1 MCENRPVPIF
11 LCDRLKAQI
20 QSLLTEA
27 LAALGPEVR
36 VPDGLVAEVDRTKDP
51 VYGDFATNVALR
63 LAKSA
68 GLKPRDLAA
77 AIVAKLPANTLI
89 AKCEIAGAGFLNFF
103 LARGAHDGELEAI
116 IDLGAAYGRS
126 TSGDGQSVNIEFVS
140 ANPTGPLHVGHG
152 RLAAYGASLAN
163 LLEAVGYKVQREY
176 YINDAGR
183 QMEILAASV
192 WLRYLELGGEAFT
205 FPSNGY
211 RGEYLKP
218 IAQGL
223 RATYGAK
230 FARKASE
237 VFAGLP
243 PDAPA
248 GNEDEYVDAVIART
262 KELIGPAA
270 FREIHDFALA
280 EMLAAIREDLAAFG
294 VTFDVWYSERSL
306 AESGD
311 VERALDALRAS
322 GHLYQK
328 DGAWWF
334 RSTAFGDEKDRVVV
348 RENGQ
353 KTYFASDIAYAINK
367 RRRGFQHLIYVWGAD
382 HHGYIVRTRASLEAA
397 GEPGDCFEV
406 RLIQFVALYRG
417 GVQVSMGKRS
427 GEFVTLRDLRTEV
440 GNDATRFFYVM
451 RGNDQHLEFDLELA
465 KSRSNDNPVYYIQY
479 AHARVASVLKQLR
492 DRGFTFDERLA
503 RDNLGLL
510 ANEHELALVRAL
522 VQFPEII
529 AQAAAQRAPHMLVHH
544 LRDLANGFHTYY
556 NAHTFIV
563 EDAPL
568 RNARLFLIQAL
579 RQVIANGLGF
589 IGVGAPDTM

>member
-1 MCENRPVPIF
+1 
-11 LCDRLKAQI
+11 
-20 QSLLTEA
+20 
-27 LAALGPEVR
+27 
-36 VPDGLVAEVDRTKDP
+36 
-51 VYGDFATNVALR
+51 
-63 LAKSA
+63 
-68 GLKPRDLAA
+68 
-77 AIVAKLPANTLI
+77 
-89 AKCEIAGAGFLNFF
+89 
-103 LARGAHDGELEAI
+103 
-116 IDLGAAYGRS
+116 
-126 TSGDGQSVNIEFVS
+126 FVS

-152 RLAAYGASLAN
+152 RHAAYGASMCN
-163 LLEAVGYKVQREY
+163 LLSAAGFAVHREY

-192 WLRYLELGGEAFT
+192 WLRYLELGGQSFA

-218 IAQGL
+218 IAQDL
-223 RATYGAK
+223 RAK
-230 FARKASE
+230 FETKFERRADE

-262 KELIGPAA
+262 RDLIGPDAY
-270 FREIHDFALA
+270 REIHDFALA
-280 EMLAAIREDLAAFG
+280 QMLAVIREDLAEFG
-294 VTFDVWYSERSL
+294 VTFDAWYSERSL

-311 VERALDALRAS
+311 VDRALDALRAS
-322 GHLYQK
+322 GHLYLK

-334 RSTAFGDEKDRVVV
+334 RSTDFGDEKDRVVV

-353 KTYFASDIAYAINK
+353 KTYFASDIAYALNK
-367 RRRGFQHLIYVWGAD
+367 RKRGFQHLLYVWGAD
-382 HHGYIVRTRASLEAA
+382 HHGYIARLRASLEAV
-397 GEPGDCFEV
+397 GEPGECFEV

-427 GEFVTLRDLRTEV
+427 GEFVTLKDLRAEV

-451 RGNDQHLEFDLELA
+451 RSNDQHLDFDLELA

-492 DRGFTFDERLA
+492 ERGLAFDDGLA
-503 RDNLGLL
+503 RASLGLL
-510 ANEHELALVRAL
+510 VNEHEQALVRSL

-529 AQAAAQRAPHMLVHH
+529 SQAAALRAPHMLVHY
-544 LRDLANGFHTYY
+544 LRDLANDFHTYY

-563 EDAPL
+563 EDASM
-568 RNARLFLIQAL
+568 RNARLFLIQGL
-579 RQVIANGLGF
+579 RQVIANGLGL
-589 IGVGAPDTM
+589 IGVSAPDSM

>member
-1 MCENRPVPIF
+1 M
-11 LCDRLKAQI
+11 KAQI
-20 QSLLTEA
+20 QRLLTEA

-36 VPDGLVAEVDRTKDP
+36 VPEGLVAEVDRTKDP
-51 VYGDFATNVALR
+51 AHGDFATNVALR

-68 GLKPRDLAA
+68 GRKPRDLAA
-77 AIVAKLPANTLI
+77 AIIARLPANSLI
-89 AKCEIAGAGFLNFF
+89 EKSEIAGAGFINFF
-103 LARGAHDGELEAI
+103 LARGAHDRELESI
-116 IDLGAAYGRS
+116 VDQGAAYGRG
-126 TSGDGQSVNIEFVS
+126 TSGNGRSVNVEFVS

-152 RLAAYGASLAN
+152 RHAAYGASLAN
-163 LLEAVGYKVQREY
+163 LLEAAGHKVHREY

-192 WLRYLELGGEAFT
+192 WLRYLELGGQSFA

-218 IAQGL
+218 IARDL
-223 RATYGAK
+223 RAQFGTK
-230 FARKASE
+230 FERRADQVLA
-237 VFAGLP
+237 ALP

-248 GNEDEYVDAVIART
+248 GNEDEHIDAVIART
-262 KELIGPAA
+262 KDLLGPAA
-270 FREIHDFALA
+270 YREIYDFALA
-280 EMLAAIREDLAAFG
+280 QMLAVIRVDLAEFG
-294 VTFDVWYSERSL
+294 VTFDEWYSERSL

-311 VERALDALRAS
+311 VDRALDALRTS

-334 RSTAFGDEKDRVVV
+334 RSTDFGDEKDRVVV

-353 KTYFASDIAYAINK
+353 KTYFASDIAYALNK
-367 RRRGFQHLIYVWGAD
+367 RRRGFQHLLYVWGAD
-382 HHGYIVRTRASLEAA
+382 HHGYIARTRASLEAV
-397 GEPGDCFEV
+397 GEPGDSFEV

-427 GEFVTLRDLRTEV
+427 GEFVTLRDLRAEV

-451 RGNDQHLEFDLELA
+451 RSNDQHLDFDLELA

-479 AHARVASVLKQLR
+479 AHARVASVLKQLH
-492 DRGFTFDERLA
+492 DRGLAFDDRLA
-503 RDNLGLL
+503 RASLGQL
-510 ANEHELALVRAL
+510 ANEHELALVRSL
-522 VQFPEII
+522 VQFPEIVS
-529 AQAAAQRAPHMLVHH
+529 QSAALRAPHLLVHY
-544 LRDLANGFHTYY
+544 LRDLANDFHTYY

-563 EDAPL
+563 EDASL

-579 RQVIANGLGF
+579 RQVIANGLGL
-589 IGVGAPDTM
+589 IGVSAPDSM